1 MSNYRVSVI
10 GGWCGNR
17 LYIVA
22 DHLSDKFEEAGLE
35 CRVKSHSVWEN
46 YSFPPASSDL
56 VLQLLPAFTAADT
69 GCPVINIKPL
79 LRDLDDPDTMEK
91 IFTQVRADL
100 AQLNAPAR
108 ASL

>member
-1 MSNYRVSVI
+1 MPLYRVSVI

-22 DHLSDKFEEAGLE
+22 DHLTDKFEEAGLA

-56 VLQLLPAFTAADT
+56 VLQLLPAFTTADT
-69 GCPVINIKPL
+69 GL
-79 LRDLDDPDTMEK
+79 
-91 IFTQVRADL
+91 
-100 AQLNAPAR
+100 
-108 ASL
+108 SLIHI